1 VLLEN
6 RRFKPTDVGRAV
18 SKFLSGRFTQYVD
31 YDFTAKLEDELDAV
45 SRGEE
50 EWTPLLERFWKDFK
64 KAVDEEHEAPR
75 GGEDTARELGPDP
88 KSGKPVTAR
97 IGRYGPMVQ
106 IGTVEDEEKPT
117 FASLRPGQSIFTI
130 SMDEALKLFTLPR
143 ELGELDGK
151 KLTVA
156 IGRFGPFVKRGETYA
171 SLDKTDDPYEITP
184 ERAAELIRAREELI
198 ANRLIKAFD
207 DSAVQVL
214 NGKYG
219 PYITDGDKNGKIPKD
234 RDPKTLTLEECEAIL
249 AAAPPRPQ
257 RGRFGKKQAPAKKAA
272 APKKAA
278 KKAVDGDA
286 APAAKKA
293 PAKKAAKKTAA
304 RKSAAKKPAAKTTP
318 AKTAAAKPIPTKKPM
333 TKTTKKKSA
342 PPVEVTPPPP
352 PKPPFVPKRGLVK
365 APR

>member
-1 VLLEN
+1 
-6 RRFKPTDVGRAV
+6 V

-64 KAVDEEHEAPR
+64 KTVDEEHEAPR
-75 GGEDTARELGPDP
+75 GGDDTARELGTDP

-130 SMDEALKLFTLPR
+130 TMDEALKLFTLPR

-151 KLTVA
+151 KLSVA

-171 SLDKTDDPYEITP
+171 SLDKTDDPYEIDY
-184 ERAAELIRAREELI
+184 ERGAALIRAREELL

-207 DSAVQVL
+207 DSAIQVL

-219 PYITDGDKNGKIPKD
+219 PYITDGEKNGKIPKD
-234 RDPKTLTLEECEAIL
+234 RDPKTLTLAECEAIL
-249 AAAPPRPQ
+249 AAAPVRPA
-257 RGRFGKKQAPAKKAA
+257 RGRFAKKVA

-278 KKAVDGDA
+278 VKKAKAADGEA
-286 APAAKKA
+286 KPKAAKKA
-293 PAKKAAKKTAA
+293 TKKASTKKASTKKAATTKAATKKVAAKKAY
-304 RKSAAKKPAAKTTP
+304 
-318 AKTAAAKPIPTKKPM
+318 KPM
-333 TKTTKKKSA
+333 SDHVPATVLAT
-342 PPVEVTPPPP
+342 
-352 PKPPFVPKRGLVK
+352 PKPFTGGKRLVK
-365 APR
+365 KA